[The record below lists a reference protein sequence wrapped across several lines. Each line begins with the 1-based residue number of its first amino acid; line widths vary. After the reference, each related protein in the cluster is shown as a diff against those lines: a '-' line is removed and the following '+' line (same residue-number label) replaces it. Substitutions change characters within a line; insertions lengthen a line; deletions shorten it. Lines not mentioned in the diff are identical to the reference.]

1 MRLSRTLALVL
12 VAASLAGCAEPTDGQ
27 MIGTA
32 AGGGLGAGIGRAAA
46 IGTQYPWVFAGSGL
60 VAGAAV
66 GNAIGEYID
75 PPPSR
80 MWAAATIEAA
90 EAARPGEPV
99 AWSLRDHR
107 GLVTMIGAGWTDAGG
122 RACRTLRQQTGG
134 EDGTRPA
141 FVRDVVACQGGD
153 GTWEVVTPPVEQ
165 K

>member
-1 MRLSRTLALVL
+1 MTFGPTLPVVLLAAL
-12 VAASLAGCAEPTDGQ
+12 LAGCAEPTDGQ
-27 MIGTA
+27 VIGSA
-32 AGGGLGAGIGRAAA
+32 AGAGLGAGIGRAAA
-46 IGTQYPWVFAGSGL
+46 IGTHYPWVFAGSGL

-66 GNAIGEYID
+66 GNAIGEYMD

-99 AWSLRDHR
+99 PWSLRDHR
-107 GLVTMIGAGWTDAGG
+107 GQVTMIGAGWNDAGG

-134 EDGTRPA
+134 ENGTPPD
-141 FVRDVVACQGGD
+141 FVRDVVACRGGD
-153 GTWEVVTPPVEQ
+153 GTWEVVTPTADQ